1 MQYLIG
7 IDVGTNGTKS
17 VLYTADGK
25 LIDLSYRNYDLQYPR
40 EGWVEQNAFHWWK
53 AVRQTI
59 GELVNRNDVR
69 EKVAAL
75 SLSTQGGATVLLDE
89 KYHPIHNAIGWLD
102 TRAKESQHLLEK
114 KIDRSELKKICGWH
128 FLFALNFP
136 VIFWIKEKRPE
147 LFKRTRYFSSTIEYI
162 NYKLTGRFVI
172 DYSNLALTEFLDL
185 ERMDWSDRLL
195 EIAEIGRENVACI
208 IPSGEKIG
216 TLNRKASDELG
227 LPENVQ
233 VISGAH
239 DQYCADIGSG
249 AIRVGDCMLSSGTA
263 WVLLVTSERSIVDDK
278 MIINPGI
285 HLLKDKYGLMSSVPS
300 AGDSL
305 NWFHS
310 TFERHYSLEQ
320 LGREVE
326 KVPPGSDGMLFI
338 PRFFSKSRNASFLH
352 VDHSHTRY
360 HFARSIFEG
369 VALAN
374 RRHLDAYGSIGI
386 RIKQLIMIGGGA
398 SSSVWPQIVADVSYI
413 PILIPDQKEAACAGA
428 AILAGVGCG
437 VYPSIEGASMK
448 FIRKKKRIEPNEEN
462 KAIYEKSY
470 QQFVPYLDYV

>member
-17 VLYTADGK
+17 VLYSANGK
-25 LIDLSYRNYDLQYPR
+25 LIDLSYRKYSLQYPR
-40 EGWVEQNAFHWWK
+40 EGWVEQNASDWWK
-53 AVRQTI
+53 AVRATI
-59 GELVNRNDVR
+59 KELVSRNDVR
-69 EKVAAL
+69 DKVVAL
-75 SLSTQGGATVLLDE
+75 SLSTQGGATVLLDD
-89 KYHPIHNAIGWLD
+89 KYRPIHNAIGWLD
-102 TRAKESQHLLEK
+102 TRAKELQHLLER
-114 KIDRSELKKICGWH
+114 KISVRELREICGWH
-128 FLFALNFP
+128 YLFALNFP

-147 LFKRTRYFSSTIEYI
+147 LFKRTRYFSSTIEFI

-185 ERMDWSDRLL
+185 KRMDWSDRLL
-195 EIAEIGRENVACI
+195 EIAGIGRENVAFI
-208 IPSGEKIG
+208 VSSGKEIG
-216 TLNRKASDELG
+216 TLTREASEELG
-227 LPENVQ
+227 LPEEVQ

-249 AIRVGDCMLSSGTA
+249 AIKVGDCMLSSGTA
-263 WVLLVTSERSIVDDK
+263 WVLLVTSERSIADNE
-278 MIINPGI
+278 MIIHPGI

-305 NWFHS
+305 NWYHG
-310 TFERHYSLEQ
+310 TFERHYNLEQ

-338 PRFFSKSRNASFLH
+338 PRFFSKSRNASFLN
-352 VDHSHTRY
+352 VDYSHTRY

-374 RRHLDAYGSIGI
+374 RRHLDAYGSLGI

-398 SSSVWPQIVADVSYI
+398 SSRVWPQIVADVSGI

-437 VYPSIEGASMK
+437 VFPSIEEASMK
-448 FIRKKKRIEPNEEN
+448 FIRKKKRIEPNDDN
-462 KAIYEKSY
+462 RAVYEKSY
-470 QQFVPYLDYV
+470 RQYISYLDYV

>member
-1 MQYLIG
+1 
-7 IDVGTNGTKS
+7 
-17 VLYTADGK
+17 
-25 LIDLSYRNYDLQYPR
+25 
-40 EGWVEQNAFHWWK
+40 
-53 AVRQTI
+53 
-59 GELVNRNDVR
+59 
-69 EKVAAL
+69 
-75 SLSTQGGATVLLDE
+75 LLDE
-89 KYHPIHNAIGWLD
+89 KFRPIHNAIGWLD
-102 TRAKESQHLLEK
+102 TRAKDSQHLLEK
-114 KIDRSELKKICGWH
+114 KIGRSELRKICGWH

-136 VIFWIKEKRPE
+136 VIFWIKRREPE
-147 LFKRTRYFSSTIEYI
+147 LFKKTRYFSSTIEYI

-195 EIAEIGRENVACI
+195 EIAGVGRENMARI
-208 IPSGEKIG
+208 IPSGQNIG
-216 TLNRKASDELG
+216 TLTKKASEELG
-227 LPENVQ
+227 LLEDVQ

-263 WVLLVTSERSIVDDK
+263 WVLLVTSEKSIADDK
-278 MIINPGI
+278 MIIHPGI
-285 HLLKDKYGLMSSVPS
+285 HLLKGRYGLMSSVPS

-305 NWFHS
+305 NWYHS

-320 LGREVE
+320 LGREVR

-374 RRHLDAYGSIGI
+374 RRHLDAYRSIGI

-398 SSSVWPQIVADVSYI
+398 SSSVWPQIVADVSGI

-437 VYPSIEGASMK
+437 VFPSIEGASMK
-448 FIRKKKRIEPNEEN
+448 FIRKKRRIGPNVYN
-462 KAIYEKSY
+462 RGIYEKSY
-470 QQFVPYLDYV
+470 GEFVSLLEYV